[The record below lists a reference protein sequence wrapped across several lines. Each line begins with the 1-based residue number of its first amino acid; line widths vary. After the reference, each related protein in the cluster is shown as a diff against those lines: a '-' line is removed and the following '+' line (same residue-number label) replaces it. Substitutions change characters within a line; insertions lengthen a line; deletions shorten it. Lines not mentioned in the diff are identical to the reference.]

1 MPNAKSNVILGI
13 DPGPSQSAYVVW
25 DTKTQTIVDHGQ
37 SDNITFRKNII
48 WVKDDIE
55 PDICVIEGMA
65 FYGKVMNG
73 ESFDTLM
80 YIGRLQEIF
89 EDNHELVYF
98 PDIAYHFCNS
108 RRGIKTSHINAVLTN
123 RFGGKGTRKQPGVFY
138 GIREHEWSALS
149 AAIFYQDKIRG

>member
-1 MPNAKSNVILGI
+1 MENAKSKILGI

-25 DTKTQTIVDHGQ
+25 DTKTQQIVDHEQ

-48 WVKDDIE
+48 WLRDDIE

-80 YIGRLQEIF
+80 FIGRLREIF
-89 EDNHELVYF
+89 ADNHELVYF

-108 RRGIKTSHINAVLTN
+108 RRGIKSSHINAVLAN
-123 RFGGKGTRKQPGVFY
+123 RFGGKGTKKNKGKLF
-138 GIREHEWSALS
+138 GIKEHVWSAL
-149 AAIFYQDKIRG
+149 ACCILWEDLHAK

>member
-1 MPNAKSNVILGI
+1 MPNANSKILGI

-25 DTKTQTIVDHGQ
+25 DTKTQQIVEHDQ
-37 SDNITFRKNII
+37 SDNITFRNEII
-48 WVKDDIE
+48 WVRDDIE
-55 PDICVIEGMA
+55 PYICVIEGMA

-80 YIGRLQEIF
+80 FIGRLREIF
-89 EDNHELVYF
+89 ADNHELVYF

-123 RFGGKGTRKQPGVFY
+123 RFGGKGTRKQQGRLWGVK
-138 GIREHEWSALS
+138 EHIWSAL
-149 AAIFYQDKIRG
+149 AVAVFYQDKIRG